1 MGATVP
7 PRPTIA
13 PSLGG
18 RATVGITQGVKGG
31 IVLAGK

>member
-18 RATVGITQGVKGG
+18 RA
-31 IVLAGK
+31 IVEISHTFTF